1 MGDCSDPRGVGVV
14 VWEIVRGGVGVSVG
28 VMEGVSVGV
37 MEGVSGDVSEG
48 EGVTIEGT

>member
-14 VWEIVRGGVGVSVG
+14 AWEIVRGGVGVSVG
-28 VMEGVSVGV
+28 VMEGVSGN
-37 MEGVSGDVSEG
+37 VSEG